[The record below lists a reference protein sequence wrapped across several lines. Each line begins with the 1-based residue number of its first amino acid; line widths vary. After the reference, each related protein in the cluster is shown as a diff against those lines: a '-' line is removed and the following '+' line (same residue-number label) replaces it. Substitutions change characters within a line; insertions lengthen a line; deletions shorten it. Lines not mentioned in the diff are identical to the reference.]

1 GIVTSCALTRVDV
14 QGADSLDI
22 SAVEV
27 QHRDKPEFPIRRTE
41 HGITAQPYQFDQQ
54 VLVEGGLFAVAK
66 DVQVAAVRAGLRANR
81 RGNVTPFIYGVG
93 DAGYRE
99 EPFAVYGFVTFQDI
113 ALVRIE
119 KVVVVAGQAVD
130 NAPAIRYRL
139 QWLVLVQRRPWRAIV
154 VAGTGLHR
162 PAFLA
167 GYASIGTRRGIEA
180 VRHQRR
186 AECEASDGGGQ
197 AVHYLPPHGCC
208 SSLLRTGACGH
219 CT

>member
-1 GIVTSCALTRVDV
+1 MVIVTSCALTRVDV
-14 QGADSLDI
+14 QGADFLDI

-41 HGITAQPYQFDQQ
+41 HGITAQPNQFDQQ

-99 EPFAVYGFVTFQDI
+99 EPFAVYGFLTFQDI

-130 NAPAIRYRL
+130 NAPSTRYRP
-139 QWLVLVQRRPWRAIV
+139 QGRAVGQGGPWRAIV
-154 VAGTGLHR
+154 VPGPGPHRLAVHAGDAT
-162 PAFLA
+162 
-167 GYASIGTRRGIEA
+167 IGTRRGIEA

-186 AECEASDGGGQ
+186 AECEANDGGGQ
-197 AVHYLPPHGCC
+197 AGHYV
-208 SSLLRTGACGH
+208 
-219 CT
+219 